1 MGCAGEYTRKYI
13 RVHITDKEALASLDC
28 RRVAAYLQENG
39 WTDLGTVGEEPVSV
53 YQKVGMAFQIPHHN
67 EFADH
72 GRVMSR
78 ALEAI
83 AQDEDRSELD
93 VFADIGG
100 SPERDKTPT
109 EQSTE
114 ETDGNPAP

>member
-1 MGCAGEYTRKYI
+1 MGPANEYI
-13 RVHITDKEALASLDC
+13 RVHITDMEALAGLDC
-28 RRVAAYLQENG
+28 RRVAAYLRQNG
-39 WTDLGTVGEEPVSV
+39 WTERGAVGERPISV
-53 YQKVGMAFQIPHHN
+53 YQKAEAALQIPHHN
-67 EFADH
+67 EFSDH
-72 GRVMSR
+72 DWVMSR

-100 SPERDKTPT
+100 SPKRDETPT
-109 EQSTE
+109 GQSTG